1 MSIFVLDRVNHFRGG
16 YTATAEKRKSTRTRD
31 LPASTVSEP
40 WKAGAGRR
48 ENYRACPRD
57 WGRRL
62 HESYFGAPGVLR
74 SPPLDEFIIGL
85 ALLLFAGTLDPWPEL
100 GFPNSASKV
109 SGSRVAVW
117 SRPLSFW
124 NRQSA
129 CFVWEPTTP
138 SSEPL

>member
-1 MSIFVLDRVNHFRGG
+1 MVARHTSRGG
-16 YTATAEKRKSTRTRD
+16 YTASAAKRKGTRMRD
-31 LPASTVSEP
+31 LPASTVSEL
-40 WKAGAGRR
+40 WKSWRGR
-48 ENYRACPRD
+48 PRKLSRLPQ
-57 WGRRL
+57 GLSRRL
-62 HESYFGAPGVLR
+62 HETYFGVAGVAR
-74 SPPLDEFIIGL
+74 SPPLDEFIVGL